1 MARYTRV
8 FLDVDDTLLDFGTS
22 EHEALHEAMAL
33 FGLPF
38 PEEAERYYR
47 SVNAALWK
55 RYEQGGI
62 TQDALCVER
71 FRLLLTRLGKD
82 PEAAERLNDAY
93 AGALSRSSI
102 LLPGALAFCRR
113 ASERFPLYILTN
125 GVSFIQERR
134 IGSSPI
140 APYLSGVFISQR
152 MGYQKPRREFF
163 EAVFGALGM
172 TDADRRQAVMIGDS
186 LHSDIL
192 GGLNAGIDTV
202 WANFSGKPTDESIRP
217 AYIAHDFGEL
227 AELLGC

>member
-8 FLDVDDTLLDFGTS
+8 FLDADDTLLDFGAS

-134 IGSSPI
+134 IGLSPI

-186 LHSDIL
+186 LSSDVL
-192 GGLNAGIDTV
+192 GGSRAGMKTV
-202 WANFSGKPTDESIRP
+202 WCNVRGRP
-217 AYIAHDFGEL
+217 ARADIVPDREIHDLREL
-227 AELLGC
+227 TEFL